1 MLFCNLRCFPCS
13 LFWLLMSLEI
23 IQVKL
28 PSAGVEGSQFKIM
41 VSYSTTSG
49 STALEWLSPEQTADK
64 QGPFLFS
71 QCEAIHCRLTISIV
85 LVLQVRQSTAG
96 RWCPA
101 RTPPP
106 SRRRTAQ
113 P

>member
-1 MLFCNLRCFPCS
+1 MIIFSN
-13 LFWLLMSLEI
+13 EI
-23 IQVKL
+23 TQVKL
-28 PSAGVEGSQFKIM
+28 PSPGVDGNQFKIR
-41 VSYSTTSG
+41 VNYSTTSG
-49 STALEWLSPEQTADK
+49 TTALEWLSPEQTADK

-85 LVLQVRQSTAG
+85 LVLQVRPSTAG